1 MPISYCKV
9 CLLACSGVRR
19 TLEDALPTVRDAV
32 VGQEADERKE
42 AAVASAD
49 LVAVGLDDT
58 RQTQNGVQCQAGF
71 LK

>member
-1 MPISYCKV
+1 M
-9 CLLACSGVRR
+9 
-19 TLEDALPTVRDAV
+19 PTVRDAV

-49 LVAVGLDDT
+49 LVPVGLDDT